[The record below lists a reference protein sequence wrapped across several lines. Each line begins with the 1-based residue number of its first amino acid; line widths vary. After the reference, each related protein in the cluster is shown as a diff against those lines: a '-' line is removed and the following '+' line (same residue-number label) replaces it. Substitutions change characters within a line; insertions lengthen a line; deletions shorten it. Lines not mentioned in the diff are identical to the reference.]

1 MKLHMPHAKAPH
13 AQSRWIGGY
22 INVEYCPRPLVF
34 LKVHVAI
41 REGEGGAGGEGG
53 RDRGTEGGDEG
64 EGGRDGRTDGT
75 EGGRDR
81 GREGWRDG
89 GRKEGRNIY
98 CTITTFPLARLRT
111 SATCVMEETAAC
123 VYK

>member
-53 RDRGTEGGDEG
+53 REGQRD
-64 EGGRDGRTDGT
+64 GGRGRRGGREGRTDGWN
-75 EGGRDR
+75 G
-81 GREGWRDG
+81 GREG
-89 GRKEGRNIY
+89 
-98 CTITTFPLARLRT
+98 
-111 SATCVMEETAAC
+111 
-123 VYK
+123 